1 VKIKLAYLARR
12 EPEQARQA
20 AFRWCIRDAAGR
32 FPHHQASHAGSVPRG
47 ARKREYSTVGQGGLC
62 RFLSAESSCA
72 ASPPD
77 NHAATGKTLSPSP
90 IASEDVGGP
99 GHPSAAARIE
109 PCCER

>member
-62 RFLSAESSCA
+62 RFSVQNRAVLCLRQII
-72 ASPPD
+72 
-77 NHAATGKTLSPSP
+77 TRL
-90 IASEDVGGP
+90 P
-99 GHPSAAARIE
+99 GRH
-109 PCCER
+109 